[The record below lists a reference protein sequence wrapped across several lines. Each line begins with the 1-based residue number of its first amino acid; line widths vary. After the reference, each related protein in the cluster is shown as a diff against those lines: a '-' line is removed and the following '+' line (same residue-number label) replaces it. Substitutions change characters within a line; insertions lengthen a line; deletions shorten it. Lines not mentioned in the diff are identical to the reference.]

1 MKFFL
6 YYFQI
11 TVSRAITLKSF
22 PRCAVGRCCNMARC
36 WLYVGTL
43 EESSHTDLTTGFLSC
58 NLPFVCGK
66 EHEGSPLWA
75 IRCHQQQIPGCSGQV
90 FCSHCPFYTE
100 CRLYME
106 FLSWRASLRH
116 AGHSA
121 WCTDLVAGIL
131 LGKHGGWF
139 EVPETVVARSMHC
152 PHCMWGIL
160 TDACKSVVPSRWQ
173 ALLCHLGYYAPLGAQ
188 TATPNLWLGNVALK
202 CLQGESTI
210 QCKCSYRQLE
220 CCHIPR
226 GHCYLYLWFS
236 YLTCS
241 ILLMK

>member
-1 MKFFL
+1 MLLAGAAIWPGVDSTLAPWRSLLIQILQLDSFLATYHSYVEKSMKAL
-6 YYFQI
+6 LCEPWGVTSSKSLAVQGRYFVVMVHSTPI
-11 TVSRAITLKSF
+11 
-22 PRCAVGRCCNMARC
+22 
-36 WLYVGTL
+36 
-43 EESSHTDLTTGFLSC
+43 
-58 NLPFVCGK
+58 
-66 EHEGSPLWA
+66 
-75 IRCHQQQIPGCSGQV
+75 
-90 FCSHCPFYTE
+90 
-100 CRLYME
+100 ME

-121 WCTDLVAGIL
+121 WCTDLAAGIL

-173 ALLCHLGYYAPLGAQ
+173 ALLCHLGYCHAPLGAQ
-188 TATPNLWLGNVALK
+188 TATRNLWLGNGALK

-226 GHCYLYLWFS
+226 GHRYLYLWFS
-236 YLTCS
+236 YLMCS